1 MEGMAGV
8 EHITTKTKI
17 IMVTIATITGMKEPT
32 WIAAMIG
39 AGRMVLIGATRMI
52 LIRASHMTGID
63 KASIDCIVHPGD
75 LGRFSGAARFISK
88 S

>member
-1 MEGMAGV
+1 LELEGMAGV
-8 EHITTKTKI
+8 GHITTKPQI
-17 IMVTIATITGMKEPT
+17 IMVTITNITRMGGLTRIET
-32 WIAAMIG
+32 MIR
-39 AGRMVLIGATRMI
+39 AGRMI

-75 LGRFSGAARFISK
+75 LGRFSGAARSISK